1 MNIGVAILA
10 GLVGGAAMITVL
22 YMAIWMMPK
31 QMKMNLL
38 LLLGTMV
45 APVGAAA
52 YGVGLMAHAMMS
64 VLFGVVHAG
73 LLNAV
78 GVTSAGQGA
87 ADGALFGLGHALIV
101 GVVLGM
107 MPMIH
112 PRLRSTHRQ
121 LVPAVAGEAAI
132 ESEELLDP
140 PGFWAM
146 NYPLMTV
153 MGFFMLHVLFG
164 VIVGTLYG
172 ALA

>member
-1 MNIGVAILA
+1 
-10 GLVGGAAMITVL
+10 MIVVL

-52 YGVGLMAHAMMS
+52 YGVGLMAHTMMS
-64 VLFGVVHAG
+64 VAFGVVHGG
-73 LLNAV
+73 LADAV
-78 GVTSAGQGA
+78 DVTSAGQGA
-87 ADGALFGLGHALIV
+87 AYGAIFGLGHALIV

-107 MPMIH
+107 MPMLH
-112 PRLRSTHRQ
+112 PRMRSTQGQ
-121 LVPAVAGEAAI
+121 LVPALAGGSATPD
-132 ESEELLDP
+132 EELLDP
-140 PGFWAM
+140 PGFFGM

-164 VIVGTLYG
+164 VIVGALYG
-172 ALA
+172 AQA

>member
-1 MNIGVAILA
+1 MNVGVSILGGLIG
-10 GLVGGAAMITVL
+10 GTAMIGVL

-52 YGVGLMAHAMMS
+52 YGAGFMAHVMMS
-64 VLFGVVHAG
+64 VVFGVLHGG
-73 LLNAV
+73 LNHAV

-87 ADGALFGLGHALIV
+87 AYGALFGLGHALAV
-101 GVVLGM
+101 GVVLGA

-112 PRLRSTHRQ
+112 PRMRTSQGR
-121 LVPAVAGEAAI
+121 LVPALAGGAALRD
-132 ESEELLDP
+132 EELLDP
-140 PGFWAM
+140 PGFFGL
-146 NYPLMTV
+146 NYPLPTV
-153 MGFFMLHVLFG
+153 MGFFMLHVMFG
-164 VIVGTLYG
+164 VIVGALYG